1 MLTLPEIRAQTR
13 PHISAL
19 CEGLDLSTVEV
30 LHAYDWV
37 CDVIYDDH
45 RVYEPY
51 DSIKRSN
58 VEHFFEIWCDDFYVV
73 KLAGM
78 KWRKVVRR

>member
-1 MLTLPEIRAQTR
+1 
-13 PHISAL
+13 
-19 CEGLDLSTVEV
+19 
-30 LHAYDWV
+30 V

-58 VEHFFEIWCDDFYVV
+58 VEHFFEIWCDDFYAV